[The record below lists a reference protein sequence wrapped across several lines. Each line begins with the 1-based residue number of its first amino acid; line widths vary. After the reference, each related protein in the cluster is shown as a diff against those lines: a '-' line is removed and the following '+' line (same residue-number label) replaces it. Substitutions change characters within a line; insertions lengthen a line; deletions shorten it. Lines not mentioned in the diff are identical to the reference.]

1 MDLNL
6 PSLLSAAR
14 FTVTDP
20 RSAARMVISMGL
32 PLQAALMALLLTSVL
47 SAILAHV
54 SFALLPADA
63 RAGFE
68 GMMAS
73 PLRTAVVQ
81 MIVACAGAFAAHV
94 LGRWRGGRGTMPQT
108 VALLAWLQ
116 FVMLILQVAQIA
128 AEIVLPPF
136 ALVLAYVSV
145 GLFLWLLVHFVME
158 LHGFRSA
165 AATTFGILG
174 TMLLLGFLMALL
186 IAPFVPTP
194 AGM

>member
-1 MDLNL
+1 MDLTL

-14 FTVTDP
+14 ATVTDP
-20 RSAARMVISMGL
+20 RSAARKVMSMDL
-32 PLQAALMALLLTSVL
+32 PLQAAGMALLLTSVL

-54 SFALLPADA
+54 SFALLPVSSQ
-63 RAGFE
+63 AGLE

-73 PLRTAVVQ
+73 PLRTAIVQ
-81 MIVACAGAFAAHV
+81 VIAAFTGAFAAQV
-94 LGRWRGGRGTMPQT
+94 VGRWRGGTGTLPRT

-116 FVMLILQVAQIA
+116 FVMLILQVAQIL

-158 LHGFRSA
+158 LHGFRSV

-174 TMLLLGFLMALL
+174 TMVMMGFLLALL
-186 IAPFVPTP
+186 IAPLVPVP
-194 AGM
+194 PGM

>member
-1 MDLNL
+1 MDLSF
-6 PSLLSAAR
+6 PSLLAAAR
-14 FTVTDP
+14 HTVTDP
-20 RSAARMVISMGL
+20 RNAARNVMSLNL
-32 PLQAALMALLLTSVL
+32 PLPVALMALLLTSVL
-47 SAILAHV
+47 SAIMAHV
-54 SFALLPADA
+54 SFALLPASA
-63 RAGFE
+63 QAGFE
-68 GMMAS
+68 NMMAS

-81 MIVACAGAFAAHV
+81 VMVAFAGAFAAQT
-94 LGRWRGGRGTMPQT
+94 LGRWRGGHGTMPQT

-116 FVMLILQVAQIA
+116 FVMLILQVVQIA

-136 ALVLAYVSV
+136 AFVLAYVSV

-174 TMLLLGFLMALL
+174 TMVLLGFFTALL
-186 IAPFVPTP
+186 IAPFMPNP